1 MQAKLYQAAKTMG
14 FIGVC
19 IAMVVLLIILVQIFL
34 DIQKLEWKWNGAATA
49 DLLEGVIAAIVLI
62 VFVVPEG

>member
-1 MQAKLYQAAKTMG
+1 MG

-34 DIQKLEWKWNGAATA
+34 DIQKLEWKWNGAATT
-49 DLLEGVIAAIVLI
+49 DLLEGVITAIVLI